1 MTDADRYDDRVGWHR
16 DPTGRYE
23 YRWFNGVSWTGDVAV
38 GGQQYVDPLGVAPTP
53 MARRAR
59 RGLAIASMIVGIG
72 SLVLAMLPLAF
83 VGGAIGGIVA
93 IVTGAVALGRAR
105 RQRPDTVPGT
115 PTSTG
120 KAFAV
125 AGLVLGLAALPTCV
139 LGYYFSAYL
148 LDRIEEATDL
158 GEYRAVVDTC
168 DAGDYLITMT
178 GTITNLDD
186 TEHAYDITVSFVAG
200 LPSNS
205 TTVAPSDGTTVADG
219 QPLGSAT
226 VSNLRVAAGQSATF
240 TAGSFD
246 VPDELDPSSVRC
258 VIESVDPAFPFAVD

>member
-1 MTDADRYDDRVGWHR
+1 MTHADRYDDRVGWHP

-38 GGQQYVDPLGVAPTP
+38 GGQQYVDPLGIAPTP

-59 RGLAIASMIVGIG
+59 RGLAIASMVIGIC

-83 VGGAIGGIVA
+83 VAGAIGGVVA
-93 IVTGAVALGRAR
+93 IVTGAIGLGRAR
-105 RQRPDTVPGT
+105 RERREG
-115 PTSTG
+115 SEAALSG
-120 KAFAV
+120 SGRAFAV
-125 AGLVLGLAALPTCV
+125 TGLVLGLAALPTCV

-158 GEYRAVVDTC
+158 GEYRTTVDEC
-168 DAGDYLITMT
+168 QVGDYTITMT

-186 TEHAYDITVSFVAG
+186 AEHTYDVSVSFVAG
-200 LPSNS
+200 DLSL
-205 TTVAPSDGTTVADG
+205 GT
-219 QPLGSAT
+219 AT
-226 VSNLRVAAGQSATF
+226 VGPLRVPAGESATF

-246 VPDELDPSSVRC
+246 VPADLDADAVQCRVDTVEPS
-258 VIESVDPAFPFAVD
+258 FPFALD